1 MRGKL
6 VICLGLLA
14 FIFSTFAQA
23 SALQRGRAEALGV
36 RGKLMAAGN
45 READDHIE
53 VRLEKESMQ
62 VVQTTYTDSSG
73 SFEFRN
79 VASGTYFISVNVEG
93 YQPVHQQ
100 VEVMSGFGGA
110 VITVFLNKAS
120 ASTAQGDG
128 LDAEDPDIIDVSQMK
143 ENLPKKA
150 VQDYEKALDEKK
162 KGKLESAIKLLED
175 AIHLAPNFYRAHANL
190 GMLYQSLKRYTDA
203 EKEFKRSSELSAKNE
218 KPLVNLGSLYI
229 EEADSQK
236 DNAQMTGKMLD
247 QAMDN
252 LEAAVKLNPR
262 SASGYYLLGLA
273 NYKSS
278 FLEEAEA
285 AFKKAHDLNPKLT
298 RIHLLLAN
306 IYWRQAKW
314 PDVVE
319 HIDAY
324 LKENPKAP
332 DRAAVEE
339 LRAKVVKEHSN

>member
-1 MRGKL
+1 MR
-6 VICLGLLA
+6 VVWFALLS
-14 FIFSTFAQA
+14 FIVSTSAQA
-23 SALQRGRAEALGV
+23 SALQRGRAEALGI
-36 RGKLMAAGN
+36 RGKLMVAGN
-45 READDHIE
+45 RESDDHVE

-62 VVQTTYTDSSG
+62 IVQTAYTDSSG

-79 VASGTYFISVNVEG
+79 IATGTYFISVNLDG

-100 VEVMSGFGGA
+100 VEVMSGFGSTA
-110 VITVFLNKAS
+110 ITVFMTKAS
-120 ASTAQGDG
+120 NDTAHAEG
-128 LDAEDPDIIDVSQMK
+128 LDAEDPDIIDVSQLK

-150 VQDYEKALDEKK
+150 VQDFEKALDEKK

-175 AIHLAPNFYRAHANL
+175 AVRLAPNFFNAHNSL
-190 GMLYQSLKRYTDA
+190 GTLYQSLKRYMDA
-203 EKEFKRSSELSAKNE
+203 EKEFKRSSELSAKSE

-229 EEADSQK
+229 EEADAQK
-236 DNAQMTGKMLD
+236 DNTQSTGKMLD
-247 QAMDN
+247 EAMDN

-262 SASGYYLLGLA
+262 SANAYYLLGMA

-298 RIHLLLAN
+298 RIPLLLAN
-306 IYWRQAKW
+306 IHWRQGKW

-319 HIDAY
+319 NIDEY

-339 LRAKVVKEHSN
+339 LRARVLKEHSN